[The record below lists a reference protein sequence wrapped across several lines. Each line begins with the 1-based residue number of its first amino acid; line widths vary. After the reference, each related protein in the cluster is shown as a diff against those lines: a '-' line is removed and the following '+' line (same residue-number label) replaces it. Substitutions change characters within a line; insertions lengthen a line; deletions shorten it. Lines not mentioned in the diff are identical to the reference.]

1 MKLQLTKTAKQ
12 ELKTLTVSLNKQYG
26 DDWPHHKL
34 KSRER
39 LLLDAMLYIEEAYV
53 NNSFKQLDN
62 WCKRTGE
69 GEFQNDYRMRVKK
82 NIGKMLIEDIVTI
95 VE

>member
-12 ELKTLTVSLNKQYG
+12 ELKAINIKLDKTEGEYYNKMS
-26 DDWPHHKL
+26 K
-34 KSRER
+34 RER
-39 LLLDAMLYIEEAYV
+39 LISDAMLYVDDAYV
-53 NNSFKQLDN
+53 NNKFKNLDS
-62 WCKRTGE
+62 WCLRTGQ
-69 GEFQNDYRMRVKK
+69 GEVPNNYRMRVKK